1 MMLFLL
7 ILACVEQSPI
17 ALDVCEEEVSV
28 TEVAVGLTEKQKEVS
43 YIIEEEFSQM
53 GIPPNVIAAA
63 IVNAI
68 AESGLNPQAV
78 GDKGKAVGTFQLHK
92 NGLGNKL
99 SVDDRKNVYTSSN
112 IIGVQI
118 LKNNRLSILDE
129 KNEKISVLTQV
140 ITEDIMRPDNIEVQ
154 KDKRSKLSKKIFPE
168 RI

>member
-1 MMLFLL
+1 MEKPP
-7 ILACVEQSPI
+7 VS
-17 ALDVCEEEVSV
+17 LDICEEEVSV
-28 TEVAVGLTEKQKEVS
+28 TEIAVGLSDKQKEVS

-129 KNEKISVLTQV
+129 NNEKISVLTQV
-140 ITEDIMRPDNIEVQ
+140 ITEDIMRPDNVEVQ

>member
-140 ITEDIMRPDNIEVQ
+140 ITEDIMRPDNIKVQ

-168 RI
+168 RL

>member
-1 MMLFLL
+1 MLFLL

>member
-1 MMLFLL
+1 MLFLL

-140 ITEDIMRPDNIEVQ
+140 ITEDIMRPDNIKVQ

>member
-1 MMLFLL
+1 MLFLL

-140 ITEDIMRPDNIEVQ
+140 ITEDIMRPDNIKIQ